1 MLAKAF
7 VVVFVTLSSVL
18 ISVESYSSGAPDG
31 ACKTMMPVHV
41 SYKDN
46 STFPA
51 ETSPAPFVVLLS
63 AYNATSPPP
72 PNVTSITKFNNP
84 QPINGQ
90 LRFVFINRSG
100 ILIKKFSYRKF
111 KGWQY
116 DVWRVH
122 ASSTVGSRSGRYRRN
137 FSSIEQFE
145 PFTWL
150 SRRHEGKTRLTI
162 CVLLLA
168 IKKFY
173 GL

>member
-1 MLAKAF
+1 MEVLKCTSCNLLSADYKSDDHCTSVCSYSQELVSEFKKTMLAKAF

-72 PNVTSITKFNNP
+72 PNVTSITKLNNP

-116 DVWRVH
+116 DV
-122 ASSTVGSRSGRYRRN
+122 
-137 FSSIEQFE
+137 
-145 PFTWL
+145 
-150 SRRHEGKTRLTI
+150 
-162 CVLLLA
+162 
-168 IKKFY
+168 
-173 GL
+173 